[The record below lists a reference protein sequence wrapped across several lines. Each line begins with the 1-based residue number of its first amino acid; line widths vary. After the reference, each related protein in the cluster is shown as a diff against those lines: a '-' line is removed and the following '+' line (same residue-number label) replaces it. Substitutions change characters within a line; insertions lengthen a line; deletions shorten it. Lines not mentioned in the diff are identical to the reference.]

1 MTEVEAARL
10 VWQISEN
17 KIDLPEKEL
26 APLALE
32 AFNILFPGNDD
43 PVFLQWLEEIR
54 AIAEE

>member
-10 VWQISEN
+10 LGQVEREL
-17 KIDLPEKEL
+17 IDLPEKEL